1 MKGKWKR
8 ARLCVFALR
17 TSSDPQHS
25 HDPDDGGVD
34 GQGGVDLNLLQ
45 GDAHD

>member
-1 MKGKWKR
+1 MNWLAK
-8 ARLCVFALR
+8 VR
-17 TSSDPQHS
+17 TSSDPQYS

-45 GDAHD
+45 GDAHDWQ